1 MLSNLLTV
9 TGQVATLFLMMAVGF
24 VLGRA
29 GKITEAG
36 RSQMS
41 YLLLYIVC
49 PCVMVDCFLVKR
61 TPALTQEVA
70 VGSAAALACY
80 LLFFAVSLLFFRR
93 QPADARDTLR
103 FAAVYGNIG
112 FMGLPLV
119 QSILGEEALVY
130 GALALLAFNLTSWTL
145 GVLIM
150 GGRAAFSLRRAVLN
164 PGVIGI
170 GLGLLCFLSGLRF
183 PSPVGAALSF
193 LSDLNTP
200 LAMVVIGTQLA
211 EAHLPSTFRQPRNYL
226 VSFLRLALFPTLT
239 ALLLLPLRSSSGLY
253 CALVLLSA
261 TPVAGTTSLFAQ
273 QFGRDTAPA
282 AESITLSTLLSIPA
296 PLRRAGQRDQHVLT
310 VSADAA
316 APDGAAAFLFA
327 QKLHAPKP
335 LHSFVVPPVHMKF
348 NT

>member
-211 EAHLPSTFRQPRNYL
+211 EAHLPSTFRQRRNYL

-282 AESITLSTLLSIPA
+282 AESITLSTLLSI
-296 PLRRAGQRDQHVLT
+296 LT
-310 VSADAA
+310 L
-316 APDGAAAFLFA
+316 PLFA
-327 QKLHAPKP
+327 VLARGSSMFSP
-335 LHSFVVPPVHMKF
+335 
-348 NT
+348 

>member
-29 GKITEAG
+29 GKMTEAG

-49 PCVMVDCFLVKR
+49 PCVMVDCFLVER

-164 PGVIGI
+164 PGVVGI

-200 LAMVVIGTQLA
+200 LAMVVIGAQMAWADLKA
-211 EAHLPSTFRQPRNYL
+211 TFRDG
-226 VSFLRLALFPTLT
+226 RLYAAAACKLIALPVFT
-239 ALLLLPLRSSSGLY
+239 
-253 CALVLLSA
+253 ALVLLPFRLDPLLYSSLVILAA
-261 TPVAGTTSLFAQ
+261 TPTGGTASMFAQ
-273 QFGRDTAPA
+273 QFGRDAVCGA
-282 AESITLSTLLSIPA
+282 QVITITTLLSIFTLPCCA
-296 PLRRAGQRDQHVLT
+296 VMARLLG
-310 VSADAA
+310 
-316 APDGAAAFLFA
+316 GA
-327 QKLHAPKP
+327 
-335 LHSFVVPPVHMKF
+335 
-348 NT
+348 

>member
-103 FAAVYGNIG
+103 FAAIYGNIG

-164 PGVIGI
+164 PGVVGI

-211 EAHLPSTFRQPRNYL
+211 EADLPSTFRQPRSYL
-226 VSFLRLALFPTLT
+226 VSFLRLALFPTPVSYTHLT
-239 ALLLLPLRSSSGLY
+239 LP
-253 CALVLLSA
+253 
-261 TPVAGTTSLFAQ
+261 TT
-273 QFGRDTAPA
+273 
-282 AESITLSTLLSIPA
+282 
-296 PLRRAGQRDQHVLT
+296 
-310 VSADAA
+310 
-316 APDGAAAFLFA
+316 
-327 QKLHAPKP
+327 
-335 LHSFVVPPVHMKF
+335 
-348 NT
+348 

>member
-29 GKITEAG
+29 GKMTEAG

-49 PCVMVDCFLVKR
+49 PCVMVDCFLVER

-145 GVLIM
+145 DVLIM

-164 PGVIGI
+164 PGVVGI

-211 EAHLPSTFRQPRNYL
+211 EADLPSTFRQPRSYL

-239 ALLLLPLRSSSGLY
+239 AL
-253 CALVLLSA
+253 
-261 TPVAGTTSLFAQ
+261 
-273 QFGRDTAPA
+273 
-282 AESITLSTLLSIPA
+282 
-296 PLRRAGQRDQHVLT
+296 RRKETR
-310 VSADAA
+310 
-316 APDGAAAFLFA
+316 
-327 QKLHAPKP
+327 
-335 LHSFVVPPVHMKF
+335 
-348 NT
+348 

>member
-24 VLGRA
+24 VLGRT
-29 GKITEAG
+29 GKMTEAG

-164 PGVIGI
+164 PGVVGI

-211 EAHLPSTFRQPRNYL
+211 EADLPSTFRQPRNYL
-226 VSFLRLALFPTLT
+226 VSFLRLALFPTC
-239 ALLLLPLRSSSGLY
+239 LLY
-253 CALVLLSA
+253 
-261 TPVAGTTSLFAQ
+261 TSPSP
-273 QFGRDTAPA
+273 RD
-282 AESITLSTLLSIPA
+282 
-296 PLRRAGQRDQHVLT
+296 
-310 VSADAA
+310 
-316 APDGAAAFLFA
+316 
-327 QKLHAPKP
+327 
-335 LHSFVVPPVHMKF
+335 
-348 NT
+348 

>member
-1 MLSNLLTV
+1 
-9 TGQVATLFLMMAVGF
+9 
-24 VLGRA
+24 
-29 GKITEAG
+29 
-36 RSQMS
+36 
-41 YLLLYIVC
+41 
-49 PCVMVDCFLVKR
+49 
-61 TPALTQEVA
+61 
-70 VGSAAALACY
+70 
-80 LLFFAVSLLFFRR
+80 
-93 QPADARDTLR
+93 
-103 FAAVYGNIG
+103 
-112 FMGLPLV
+112 
-119 QSILGEEALVY
+119 
-130 GALALLAFNLTSWTL
+130 
-145 GVLIM
+145 M

-164 PGVIGI
+164 PGVVGI

-211 EAHLPSTFRQPRNYL
+211 EADLPNTFRQPRNYL

-253 CALVLLSA
+253 CAWCYCPPRLWPVRPASLLSSS
-261 TPVAGTTSLFAQ
+261 AG
-273 QFGRDTAPA
+273 
-282 AESITLSTLLSIPA
+282 IP
-296 PLRRAGQRDQHVLT
+296 PLRRSPSPCQLCSPSSPCPSSPCWQRDQHVLT

-316 APDGAAAFLFA
+316 APDGAAAFLFT

>member
-29 GKITEAG
+29 GKMTEAG

-49 PCVMVDCFLVKR
+49 PCVMVDCFLVER

-164 PGVIGI
+164 PGVVGI

-183 PSPVGAALSF
+183 PSPVGASLSF

-200 LAMVVIGTQLA
+200 LAMVVIGGQMASTDLGR
-211 EAHLPSTFRQPRNYL
+211 TFRRPDLYASSIL
-226 VSFLRLALFPTLT
+226 KLIVIPLIT
-239 ALLLLPLRSSSGLY
+239 ALLLLPFRLP
-253 CALVLLSA
+253 ALVYCSMVIL
-261 TPVAGTTSLFAQ
+261 AGTPTAGTSGILAQ
-273 QFGRDTAPA
+273 QYNRDVGSA
-282 AESITLSTLLSIPA
+282 AQLVTLSTLLSVITLPVTA
-296 PLRRAGQRDQHVLT
+296 V
-310 VSADAA
+310 AA
-316 APDGAAAFLFA
+316 NL
-327 QKLHAPKP
+327 L
-335 LHSFVVPPVHMKF
+335 S
-348 NT
+348 

>member
-29 GKITEAG
+29 GKMTEAG

-49 PCVMVDCFLVKR
+49 PCVMVDCFLVER

-164 PGVIGI
+164 PGVVGI

-200 LAMVVIGTQLA
+200 LAMVVIGGQMARTNLG
-211 EAHLPSTFRQPRNYL
+211 STFRRPDLYAVSILKL
-226 VSFLRLALFPTLT
+226 VAIPAVT
-239 ALLLLPLRSSSGLY
+239 
-253 CALVLLSA
+253 ALVLLPFHLPPLVYCSM
-261 TPVAGTTSLFAQ
+261 VILAGTPTAGTSSILAQ
-273 QFGRDTAPA
+273 QFGRDAGSA
-282 AESITLSTLLSIPA
+282 AQMVTLSTLLS
-296 PLRRAGQRDQHVLT
+296 VLT
-310 VSADAA
+310 LPVVAVAA
-316 APDGAAAFLFA
+316 NL
-327 QKLHAPKP
+327 L
-335 LHSFVVPPVHMKF
+335 S
-348 NT
+348 

>member
-1 MLSNLLTV
+1 M
-9 TGQVATLFLMMAVGF
+9 
-24 VLGRA
+24 
-29 GKITEAG
+29 
-36 RSQMS
+36 
-41 YLLLYIVC
+41 
-49 PCVMVDCFLVKR
+49 
-61 TPALTQEVA
+61 TQEVA

-200 LAMVVIGTQLA
+200 LAWWSSV
-211 EAHLPSTFRQPRNYL
+211 PSSPK
-226 VSFLRLALFPTLT
+226 PTCP
-239 ALLLLPLRSSSGLY
+239 AP
-253 CALVLLSA
+253 SA
-261 TPVAGTTSLFAQ
+261 NPGTTWFPSCAW
-273 QFGRDTAPA
+273 PC
-282 AESITLSTLLSIPA
+282 S
-296 PLRRAGQRDQHVLT
+296 
-310 VSADAA
+310 
-316 APDGAAAFLFA
+316 
-327 QKLHAPKP
+327 
-335 LHSFVVPPVHMKF
+335 PP
-348 NT
+348 

>member
-1 MLSNLLTV
+1 
-9 TGQVATLFLMMAVGF
+9 
-24 VLGRA
+24 
-29 GKITEAG
+29 
-36 RSQMS
+36 MS

-211 EAHLPSTFRQPRNYL
+211 EADLPSTFRQPRNYL

-282 AESITLSTLLSIPA
+282 AESITLSTLLSI
-296 PLRRAGQRDQHVLT
+296 LT
-310 VSADAA
+310 L
-316 APDGAAAFLFA
+316 PLFA
-327 QKLHAPKP
+327 VLARGI
-335 LHSFVVPPVHMKF
+335 SMF
-348 NT
+348 

>member
-29 GKITEAG
+29 GKMTEAG

-49 PCVMVDCFLVKR
+49 PCVMVDCFLVER

-103 FAAVYGNIG
+103 FAAVYG
-112 FMGLPLV
+112 
-119 QSILGEEALVY
+119 
-130 GALALLAFNLTSWTL
+130 ALALLAFNLTSWTL

-164 PGVIGI
+164 PGVVGI

-282 AESITLSTLLSIPA
+282 AESITLSTLLSI
-296 PLRRAGQRDQHVLT
+296 LT
-310 VSADAA
+310 L
-316 APDGAAAFLFA
+316 PLFA
-327 QKLHAPKP
+327 VLARGI
-335 LHSFVVPPVHMKF
+335 SMF
-348 NT
+348 

>member
-164 PGVIGI
+164 PGVVGI

-211 EAHLPSTFRQPRNYL
+211 EADLPSTFRQPRNYL

-239 ALLLLPLRSSSGLY
+239 ALLLLPLRSPSAPPPASTAPWCY
-253 CALVLLSA
+253 CPPRLWPVRPASLLSSS
-261 TPVAGTTSLFAQ
+261 AG
-273 QFGRDTAPA
+273 
-282 AESITLSTLLSIPA
+282 IP
-296 PLRRAGQRDQHVLT
+296 PLRRSPSPCQLCSPSSPCPSSPCWPEGSACSNRKRRRGRPRWGGR
-310 VSADAA
+310 VSICAKTSCA
-316 APDGAAAFLFA
+316 
-327 QKLHAPKP
+327 
-335 LHSFVVPPVHMKF
+335 
-348 NT
+348 

>member
-1 MLSNLLTV
+1 M
-9 TGQVATLFLMMAVGF
+9 TGVQT
-24 VLGRA
+24 
-29 GKITEAG
+29 
-36 RSQMS
+36 
-41 YLLLYIVC
+41 C
-49 PCVMVDCFLVKR
+49 
-61 TPALTQEVA
+61 AL
-70 VGSAAALACY
+70 
-80 LLFFAVSLLFFRR
+80 
-93 QPADARDTLR
+93 P
-103 FAAVYGNIG
+103 I
-112 FMGLPLV
+112 
-119 QSILGEEALVY
+119 Y

-211 EAHLPSTFRQPRNYL
+211 EADLPNTFRQPRNYL

-261 TPVAGTTSLFAQ
+261 TPVAGTTSLFA
-273 QFGRDTAPA
+273 RS
-282 AESITLSTLLSIPA
+282 ESN
-296 PLRRAGQRDQHVLT
+296 V
-310 VSADAA
+310 
-316 APDGAAAFLFA
+316 
-327 QKLHAPKP
+327 
-335 LHSFVVPPVHMKF
+335 
-348 NT
+348 

>member
-29 GKITEAG
+29 GKMTEAG

-49 PCVMVDCFLVKR
+49 PCVMVDCFLVER

-70 VGSAAALACY
+70 VGSAAAL
-80 LLFFAVSLLFFRR
+80 AVSLLFFRR

-164 PGVIGI
+164 PGVVGI

-282 AESITLSTLLSIPA
+282 AESITLSTLLSI
-296 PLRRAGQRDQHVLT
+296 LT
-310 VSADAA
+310 L
-316 APDGAAAFLFA
+316 PLFA
-327 QKLHAPKP
+327 VLARGI
-335 LHSFVVPPVHMKF
+335 SMF
-348 NT
+348 

>member
-226 VSFLRLALFPTLT
+226 VSFLRLALF
-239 ALLLLPLRSSSGLY
+239 
-253 CALVLLSA
+253 LS
-261 TPVAGTTSLFAQ
+261 L
-273 QFGRDTAPA
+273 
-282 AESITLSTLLSIPA
+282 IHI
-296 PLRRAGQRDQHVLT
+296 
-310 VSADAA
+310 
-316 APDGAAAFLFA
+316 
-327 QKLHAPKP
+327 
-335 LHSFVVPPVHMKF
+335 
-348 NT
+348 

>member
-1 MLSNLLTV
+1 MLELLFGAAQETVRSILAIIGLFFVIPGLIQCFFGYRVLKLFAAFMGFLAGLVSFGIIGMSTLEAVGPGLLT
-9 TGQVATLFLMMAVGF
+9 GLVG
-24 VLGRA
+24 G
-29 GKITEAG
+29 
-36 RSQMS
+36 
-41 YLLLYIVC
+41 LL
-49 PCVMVDCFLVKR
+49 
-61 TPALTQEVA
+61 
-70 VGSAAALACY
+70 
-80 LLFFAVSLLFFRR
+80 
-93 QPADARDTLR
+93 
-103 FAAVYGNIG
+103 
-112 FMGLPLV
+112 
-119 QSILGEEALVY
+119 
-130 GALALLAFNLTSWTL
+130 LALLAFNLTSWTL

-164 PGVIGI
+164 PGVVGI

-183 PSPVGAALSF
+183 PSPVGASLSF

-211 EAHLPSTFRQPRNYL
+211 EADLPNTFRQPRNYL

-282 AESITLSTLLSIPA
+282 AESITLSTLLSILTLP

-327 QKLHAPKP
+327 QKAHVPKP
-335 LHSFVVPPVHMKF
+335 LHSFAGAPVH
-348 NT
+348 

>member
-1 MLSNLLTV
+1 
-9 TGQVATLFLMMAVGF
+9 
-24 VLGRA
+24 
-29 GKITEAG
+29 
-36 RSQMS
+36 MS

-49 PCVMVDCFLVKR
+49 PCVMVDCFLVER

-164 PGVIGI
+164 PGVVGI

-183 PSPVGAALSF
+183 PSPVGASLSF

-211 EAHLPSTFRQPRNYL
+211 EADLPSTFRQPRNYL

-253 CALVLLSA
+253 CALVLLVQA
-261 TPVAGTTSLFAQ
+261 TGLWPV
-273 QFGRDTAPA
+273 RPA
-282 AESITLSTLLSIPA
+282 SLLSSSAGIP
-296 PLRRAGQRDQHVLT
+296 PLRRSPSPCQPCSPSSPCPSSPCWPEGSACSNRKRRRGRPRWGGR
-310 VSADAA
+310 VSICAKTSCA
-316 APDGAAAFLFA
+316 
-327 QKLHAPKP
+327 
-335 LHSFVVPPVHMKF
+335 
-348 NT
+348 

>member
-29 GKITEAG
+29 GKMTEAG

-49 PCVMVDCFLVKR
+49 PCVMVDCFLVER

-150 GGRAAFSLRRAVLN
+150 GGRAAFSLRRAVL
-164 PGVIGI
+164 I

-183 PSPVGAALSF
+183 PSPVGASLSF

-282 AESITLSTLLSIPA
+282 AESITLSTLLSI
-296 PLRRAGQRDQHVLT
+296 LT
-310 VSADAA
+310 L
-316 APDGAAAFLFA
+316 PLFA
-327 QKLHAPKP
+327 VLARGI
-335 LHSFVVPPVHMKF
+335 SMF
-348 NT
+348 

>member
-253 CALVLLSA
+253 CAWCYCPPRLWPVRPASLLSSS
-261 TPVAGTTSLFAQ
+261 AG
-273 QFGRDTAPA
+273 
-282 AESITLSTLLSIPA
+282 IP
-296 PLRRAGQRDQHVLT
+296 PLRRSPSPCQLCSPSSPCPSSPCWPEGSACSNRKRRRGRPRWGGR
-310 VSADAA
+310 VSICAKTSCA
-316 APDGAAAFLFA
+316 
-327 QKLHAPKP
+327 
-335 LHSFVVPPVHMKF
+335 
-348 NT
+348 

>member
-29 GKITEAG
+29 GKMTEAG

-49 PCVMVDCFLVKR
+49 PCVMVDCFLVER

-164 PGVIGI
+164 PGVVGI

-183 PSPVGAALSF
+183 PSPVGASLSF

-211 EAHLPSTFRQPRNYL
+211 EADLPSTFRQPRNYL

-253 CALVLLSA
+253 CALVHCPPRLWPVRPASLLSSS
-261 TPVAGTTSLFAQ
+261 AG
-273 QFGRDTAPA
+273 
-282 AESITLSTLLSIPA
+282 IP
-296 PLRRAGQRDQHVLT
+296 PLRRSPSPCQPCSPSSPCPSSPCWPEGSACSNRKRRRGRPRWGGR
-310 VSADAA
+310 VSICAKTSCA
-316 APDGAAAFLFA
+316 
-327 QKLHAPKP
+327 
-335 LHSFVVPPVHMKF
+335 
-348 NT
+348 

>member
-29 GKITEAG
+29 GKMTEAG

-49 PCVMVDCFLVKR
+49 PCVMVDCFLVER

-164 PGVIGI
+164 PGVVGI
-170 GLGLLCFLSGLRF
+170 GLGLLCFLSGRHRGAGGGAV
-183 PSPVGAALSF
+183 PV
-193 LSDLNTP
+193 P
-200 LAMVVIGTQLA
+200 
-211 EAHLPSTFRQPRNYL
+211 H
-226 VSFLRLALFPTLT
+226 RLAVPRPGEQGHRLC
-239 ALLLLPLRSSSGLY
+239 LRPEHPPGHGGHRY
-253 CALVLLSA
+253 
-261 TPVAGTTSLFAQ
+261 
-273 QFGRDTAPA
+273 PA
-282 AESITLSTLLSIPA
+282 
-296 PLRRAGQRDQHVLT
+296 R
-310 VSADAA
+310 
-316 APDGAAAFLFA
+316 
-327 QKLHAPKP
+327 
-335 LHSFVVPPVHMKF
+335 
-348 NT
+348 

>member
-1 MLSNLLTV
+1 MLSNLMTV

-24 VLGRA
+24 VLGRT
-29 GKITEAG
+29 GKMTEAG

-49 PCVMVDCFLVKR
+49 PCVMVDCFLVER

-164 PGVIGI
+164 PGVVGI

-200 LAMVVIGTQLA
+200 WPWWASV
-211 EAHLPSTFRQPRNYL
+211 PSSPK
-226 VSFLRLALFPTLT
+226 PTCP
-239 ALLLLPLRSSSGLY
+239 AP
-253 CALVLLSA
+253 SA
-261 TPVAGTTSLFAQ
+261 NPGTTWFPSCAW
-273 QFGRDTAPA
+273 PC
-282 AESITLSTLLSIPA
+282 S
-296 PLRRAGQRDQHVLT
+296 
-310 VSADAA
+310 
-316 APDGAAAFLFA
+316 
-327 QKLHAPKP
+327 
-335 LHSFVVPPVHMKF
+335 PP
-348 NT
+348 

>member
-80 LLFFAVSLLFFRR
+80 LLFSPSPCCSSGGSWMPGHPAFCRGLR
-93 QPADARDTLR
+93 QHRLHGA
-103 FAAVYGNIG
+103 
-112 FMGLPLV
+112 PLV

-150 GGRAAFSLRRAVLN
+150 GGRAAFSCAGRCSTQVLSASGSGCFAFSAACAF
-164 PGVIGI
+164 PPRGSGP
-170 GLGLLCFLSGLRF
+170 LLPER
-183 PSPVGAALSF
+183 PEH
-193 LSDLNTP
+193 P

-239 ALLLLPLRSSSGLY
+239 ALLLLLRSSSGLY

-282 AESITLSTLLSIPA
+282 AESITLSTLLSI
-296 PLRRAGQRDQHVLT
+296 LT
-310 VSADAA
+310 L
-316 APDGAAAFLFA
+316 PLFA
-327 QKLHAPKP
+327 VLARGI
-335 LHSFVVPPVHMKF
+335 SMF
-348 NT
+348 

>member
-1 MLSNLLTV
+1 MEMLSNLMTV

-24 VLGRA
+24 VLGRT
-29 GKITEAG
+29 GKMTEAG

-49 PCVMVDCFLVKR
+49 PCVMVDCFLVER

-119 QSILGEEALVY
+119 PSILGEEALVY

-164 PGVIGI
+164 PGVVGI

-211 EAHLPSTFRQPRNYL
+211 EADLPST
-226 VSFLRLALFPTLT
+226 FLRLALFPTLT

-261 TPVAGTTSLFAQ
+261 TPVAGMTSLFAQ
-273 QFGRDTAPA
+273 QFGRETAPA
-282 AESITLSTLLSIPA
+282 AESITLSTLLSI
-296 PLRRAGQRDQHVLT
+296 LT
-310 VSADAA
+310 L
-316 APDGAAAFLFA
+316 PLFA
-327 QKLHAPKP
+327 VLARGI
-335 LHSFVVPPVHMKF
+335 SMF
-348 NT
+348 

>member
-29 GKITEAG
+29 GKMTEAG

-49 PCVMVDCFLVKR
+49 PCVMVDCFLVER

-164 PGVIGI
+164 PGVVGI

-211 EAHLPSTFRQPRNYL
+211 EADLPSTFRQPRSYL
-226 VSFLRLALFPTLT
+226 VSFLRLALS
-239 ALLLLPLRSSSGLY
+239 AEYDNYRRRSQKEKESAWSSSSAGLCLHTVCATAPWCY
-253 CALVLLSA
+253 CPPRLWPVRPASLLSSS
-261 TPVAGTTSLFAQ
+261 AG
-273 QFGRDTAPA
+273 
-282 AESITLSTLLSIPA
+282 IP
-296 PLRRAGQRDQHVLT
+296 PLRRSPSPCQLCSPSSPCPSSPCWPEGSACSNRKRRRGRPRWGGR
-310 VSADAA
+310 VSICAKTSCA
-316 APDGAAAFLFA
+316 
-327 QKLHAPKP
+327 
-335 LHSFVVPPVHMKF
+335 
-348 NT
+348 